1 MNGKQLHQL
10 KFRHF
15 APPTEIK
22 DVFVPGR
29 SLVEIHQQNFLN
41 SAQSKVTFSAAGEQ
55 VASFPC
61 HLRAAQHVL
70 LIVNDRQTLLGLTE
84 LGRYCDHHH
93 AGQPRQK
100 ISDPSLTLFVK
111 VISFSW
117 NSSVLAW
124 LVLEGGY

>member
-1 MNGKQLHQL
+1 M
-10 KFRHF
+10 
-15 APPTEIK
+15 
-22 DVFVPGR
+22 
-29 SLVEIHQQNFLN
+29 S
-41 SAQSKVTFSAAGEQ
+41 
-55 VASFPC
+55 
-61 HLRAAQHVL
+61 
-70 LIVNDRQTLLGLTE
+70 LIVNNRQTLLGLTE

-124 LVLEGGY
+124 LVLEGGYSCKAFRDVRAALYQKL